1 MTDRLTLTEA
11 RAYAARAVQ
20 KIDLLGPDGAEA
32 CTALEIEGLAMIA
45 KASGLLPVP
54 GQDQEPKPVFKSRR
68 SHNGQQS
75 F

>member
-1 MTDRLTLTEA
+1 MTGPLTLSEA
-11 RAYAARAVQ
+11 ITYAARAVQ

-32 CTALEIEGLAMIA
+32 CTTLEVEGLAMIA

-54 GQDQEPKPVFKSRR
+54 GQDQKQEFVFKSRR
-68 SHNGQQS
+68 IPNGQQS